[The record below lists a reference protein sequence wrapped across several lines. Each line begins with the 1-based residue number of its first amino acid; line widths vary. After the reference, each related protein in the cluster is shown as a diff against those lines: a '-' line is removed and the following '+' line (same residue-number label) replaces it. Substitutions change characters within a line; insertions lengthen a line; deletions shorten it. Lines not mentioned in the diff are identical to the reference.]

1 MDEKPGAHLDARTA
15 AARLGVKVETLYAY
29 VSRGLLHPTKPDGR
43 HSMFDAAELDSLRSS
58 HGRGDRAGRLEVPI
72 STAITAT
79 DDHRLRYRG
88 LDVATLLTDGVGF
101 EATAELLWTGQLPGS
116 APVWV
121 APQEIL
127 RAVTAF
133 ELADTAT
140 LLDRLRAVVVAA
152 SATDPMRHD
161 PTPDAVIGRARALI
175 AAMVRGL
182 GGDMT
187 APSIAAALWP
197 TLTDRA
203 PSGPTVAVL
212 DRALVLLADHELAA
226 STLAVRV
233 AASTRADPYSCVL
246 AGLGPMGGTLHGS
259 AAREVRGAFVGADAS
274 SPAVTA
280 GALVRDGRGL
290 GHRLYPEGD
299 PRVALLADAAL
310 AAAPDDERSQVVAA
324 VYAALR
330 DLSAT
335 HPNVDVALA
344 VTAELFEWRPDAPGA
359 VFALARSAGWIAHML
374 EELTEEPLRFRP
386 VVRYTGPA

>member
-1 MDEKPGAHLDARTA
+1 MEPKPGAHLDARTA

-43 HSMFDAAELDSLRSS
+43 HSMFDPAELDSLRGS
-58 HGRGDRAGRLEVPI
+58 HARGDRTGRLEVPI

-79 DDHRLRYRG
+79 DDHRIRYRG
-88 LDVATLLTDGVGF
+88 LDVAALLADGVGF
-101 EATAELLWTGQLPGS
+101 EATAELLWTGRLPE
-116 APVWV
+116 APPRWV
-121 APQEIL
+121 APPEAL

-140 LLDRLRAVVVAA
+140 LLDRLRAVVVAV

-161 PTPDAVIGRARALI
+161 PTPEAVIGRARALI

-203 PSGPTVAVL
+203 PSKPTVAVL

-259 AAREVRGAFVGADAS
+259 AAREVRGAFVGADES
-274 SPAVTA
+274 SPAVAA

-310 AAAPDDERSQVVAA
+310 ASAPDDERSRVVAA

-335 HPNVDVALA
+335 PPNVDVALA
-344 VTAELFEWRPDAPGA
+344 VTAEIFRWRPDAPGA
-359 VFALARSAGWIAHML
+359 VFALARTAGWIAHML